1 MAALPPPPEA
11 AWGFSPSEQE
21 LDGAQL
27 KIMESHSSV
36 SLHRS
41 KSPASESED
50 EIEFVGE
57 GPLRPILECIDLVSS
72 EDEEPNSSSY
82 VHRPSKRKDHIDYQK
97 ERVASTLDRLARHV
111 EVEKQQKEEK
121 NKAFKEKVDSQYAH
135 GLQELEFIRGHS
147 DTEAAR
153 LCVDQWLKMPGLKPG
168 SVNGGKRGA
177 CKRAAQTQLNS
188 SPKHCPVMHCNREFD
203 NVHLLLGHLQRFD
216 HSPCDPTVTLRGPPN
231 NAVACVICCERFS
244 TSQQY
249 SDHLLSKLNE
259 NDGHKKGLPPQHI
272 QCFACPNCFLLFTK
286 SEQCLQH
293 MSGKKHFLQVSQ
305 LNDEMKT
312 GHPLPFP
319 TYAKNL
325 LISLCKEVPF
335 QVKCISCYK
344 ILRSH
349 MELTAHFRMRCHNS
363 GPVALSKKSIS
374 QVAEIFKTKG
384 YCENCDELFANKNQ
398 ITQHKQTTQHNIR
411 VFTTM
416 EESILMF
423 CHINGKQKN
432 QSYLCHIV
440 DRSRPLLKRHLAS
453 NESASKMGSTPSKRK
468 SDLKG
473 NNEDNVANQ
482 SQGSACKVK
491 AWFCE
496 CLQKFFTEELVEN
509 HILSANRICH
519 KCAVCGKLAENSS
532 IIRLHMSR
540 FHGGAHLTN
549 FLLWCRACSADL
561 REEDIMGHIT
571 EFHGGH
577 SYYYEQ
583 DVEDEP
589 MPCASDTACI
599 SAGEDKDCISS
610 PMEVS
615 PERSP
620 IAGKWQCRICEEM
633 FESEES
639 VKQHC
644 MSLESHAFHR
654 YSCGLCR
661 NHFRKVGTLER
672 HFQEH
677 HNQETQTTKYFCGLC
692 GHLFFDTE
700 EEFLIHYT
708 EIHSTD
714 YTFVPEQMEV
724 SIKKEE
730 DFLPVEQGDLLT
742 CGCRTTYVSK
752 INRKNDYEN
761 CQKTMLEKGNLWFR
775 CCLCSATA
783 QNIADLKNHLKSHTS
798 LKPKGE
804 MYVIRCAACNKNFN
818 DLPSA
823 HQHYH
828 MKHCFLQKPDISSLA
843 SESENTV
850 FKFTASGACQVRKP
864 HRLQFQTSPSKTQDR
879 PQLSPLQKPIEQ
891 RKENN
896 EDSAHAEEL
905 SENGDLPD
913 LDYLSTMTH
922 IVLVDLDNWG
932 SFFTQLPAN
941 LNQGTFIWGFQG
953 GYSNWKPPVQCK
965 IYNYLKR
972 IGCFFLHP
980 RCGTRREAA
989 DFALCVHAGRLDEH
1003 LPKQIPFTVL
1013 SGDKSFLELENQFK
1027 MTQRSACILNPHHIE
1042 GDMMCALLNSISDT
1056 TKGSDSEE
1064 DEDMEV
1070 TVKRSLEE
1078 IKNQEAFLPRVT
1090 TVVPSQ
1096 NVEQDVE
1103 LQEAIQRSLEEM

>member
-1 MAALPPPPEA
+1 MSGAGAELGAA
-11 AWGFSPSEQE
+11 GFSAAPAGLCPASSRTVSPGGPN
-21 LDGAQL
+21 GARGAGGPCGARN
-27 KIMESHSSV
+27 IMESHSSV

-57 GPLRPILECIDLVSS
+57 GPLRPVLECIDLVSS

-135 GLQELEFIRGHS
+135 GLQELEFIREHS

-177 CKRAAQTQLNS
+177 CKRAAQTQVNS

-286 SEQCLQH
+286 SEECLQH
-293 MSGKKHFLQVSQ
+293 MSGNKHFFQVSQ

-335 QVKCISCYK
+335 QVKCISCHK

-384 YCENCDELFANKNQ
+384 
-398 ITQHKQTTQHNIR
+398 
-411 VFTTM
+411 
-416 EESILMF
+416 
-423 CHINGKQKN
+423 
-432 QSYLCHIV
+432 
-440 DRSRPLLKRHLAS
+440 
-453 NESASKMGSTPSKRK
+453 
-468 SDLKG
+468 
-473 NNEDNVANQ
+473 
-482 SQGSACKVK
+482 
-491 AWFCE
+491 
-496 CLQKFFTEELVEN
+496 
-509 HILSANRICH
+509 
-519 KCAVCGKLAENSS
+519 
-532 IIRLHMSR
+532 
-540 FHGGAHLTN
+540 
-549 FLLWCRACSADL
+549 
-561 REEDIMGHIT
+561 
-571 EFHGGH
+571 
-577 SYYYEQ
+577 
-583 DVEDEP
+583 
-589 MPCASDTACI
+589 
-599 SAGEDKDCISS
+599 EDKDCISS

-620 IAGKWQCRICEEM
+620 IVGKWQCRICEEM

-677 HNQETQTTKYFCGLC
+677 HNQETQTKYFCGLC

-752 INRKNDYEN
+752 INRKNDYEK
-761 CQKTMLEKGNLWFR
+761 CQKAMLEKGNLWFR

-804 MYVIRCAACNKNFN
+804 MYVVRCAACNKNFN

-864 HRLQFQTSPSKTQDR
+864 HRLQFQASPSKTQDR
-879 PQLSPLQKPIEQ
+879 PQLSPLQRPIEQ

-905 SENGDLPD
+905 SENGELPD

-1064 DEDMEV
+1064 DEDMKL

-1103 LQEAIQRSLEEM
+1103 LQEAIKRSLEEM

>member
-1 MAALPPPPEA
+1 MAARPPPPPPEA
-11 AWGFSPSEQE
+11 AWGVSPSEQE
-21 LDGAQL
+21 LGAAQL
-27 KIMESHSSV
+27 KIMESRSSV

-57 GPLRPILECIDLVSS
+57 GPLRPVLECIDLVSS

-82 VHRPSKRKDHIDYQK
+82 VHRPKRKDHIDYQK

-135 GLQELEFIRGHS
+135 GLQELEFIREHS

-168 SVNGGKRGA
+168 SLNGGKRGA
-177 CKRAAQTQLNS
+177 CKRAAQTQVNS
-188 SPKHCPVMHCNREFD
+188 SPKCCPVMHCNREFD

-216 HSPCDPTVTLRGPPN
+216 HSPCDPTVTLHGPPN

-286 SEQCLQH
+286 SEECLQH
-293 MSGKKHFLQVSQ
+293 MSGKKHILQNSH
-305 LNDEMKT
+305 LSDEMKP

-335 QVKCISCYK
+335 QVKCMSCYK

-384 YCENCDELFANKNQ
+384 YCENCDELFADKNQ

-440 DRSRPLLKRHLAS
+440 DRSRPLLKRHLTS
-453 NESASKMGSTPSKRK
+453 NESASKMGSTPSKRN
-468 SDLKG
+468 SDFKD

-482 SQGSACKVK
+482 SQG
-491 AWFCE
+491 
-496 CLQKFFTEELVEN
+496 
-509 HILSANRICH
+509 
-519 KCAVCGKLAENSS
+519 
-532 IIRLHMSR
+532 
-540 FHGGAHLTN
+540 
-549 FLLWCRACSADL
+549 
-561 REEDIMGHIT
+561 
-571 EFHGGH
+571 
-577 SYYYEQ
+577 
-583 DVEDEP
+583 
-589 MPCASDTACI
+589 
-599 SAGEDKDCISS
+599 EDKDCIPS
-610 PMEVS
+610 PMELS

-620 IAGKWQCRICEEM
+620 VAGKWQCRICEEM

-677 HNQETQTTKYFCGLC
+677 HNQETQTKYFCGLC

-700 EEFLIHYT
+700 EEFLIHYK

-714 YTFVPEQMEV
+714 YTFVPEQVEV

-761 CQKTMLEKGNLWFR
+761 CQKAMLEKGNLWFR

-783 QNIADLKNHLKSHTS
+783 QNITDLKSHLKSHTS

-843 SESENTV
+843 SESENPV

-864 HRLQFQTSPSKTQDR
+864 HRLQFQASPSKTQDR
-879 PQLSPLQKPIEQ
+879 AQLSPLQRPTEQ
-891 RKENN
+891 KKENN
-896 EDSAHAEEL
+896 EDLAHSEEL

-1064 DEDMEV
+1064 DEDMKL

-1078 IKNQEAFLPRVT
+1078 VKNQEAFLPRVT

-1103 LQEAIQRSLEEM
+1103 LQEAIKRSLEEM

>member
-1 MAALPPPPEA
+1 
-11 AWGFSPSEQE
+11 
-21 LDGAQL
+21 
-27 KIMESHSSV
+27 MESHNSDSPRKSS
-36 SLHRS
+36 
-41 KSPASESED
+41 PPTSESED

-57 GPLRPILECIDLVSS
+57 GPLRPVLECIDLVSS

-82 VHRPSKRKDHIDYQK
+82 FHRNTGCKDHIDYQK

-135 GLQELEFIRGHS
+135 GLQELEFIREHS

-168 SVNGGKRGA
+168 SVKGGRRSVNKRMG
-177 CKRAAQTQLNS
+177 QTQVNS
-188 SPKHCPVMHCNREFD
+188 SPKYCPVMHCNRRFD

-216 HSPCDPTVTLRGPPN
+216 HSPCDPTVTLHGPPH

-259 NDGHKKGLPPQHI
+259 NDGHKKGIPPQHI

-286 SEQCLQH
+286 RDECLQH
-293 MSGKKHFLQVSQ
+293 MLQENHVLQISEPS
-305 LNDEMKT
+305 DAVKS

-319 TYAKNL
+319 SFAKNL
-325 LISLCKEVPF
+325 LISLCKKVSF
-335 QVKCISCYK
+335 QVKCMSCFK
-344 ILRSH
+344 ILCSH
-349 MELTAHFRMRCHNS
+349 MELTAHFRTRCYNS
-363 GPVALSKKSIS
+363 GPMALSKKSIS
-374 QVAEIFKTKG
+374 QVAEIFKMKG
-384 YCENCDELFANKNQ
+384 HCENCDELFADENQ
-398 ITQHKQTTQHNIR
+398 LTQHKQTTQHNIR
-411 VFTTM
+411 VFTTL

-423 CHINGKQKN
+423 CHVNGKHKN
-432 QSYLCHIV
+432 QSHLCYV
-440 DRSRPLLKRHLAS
+440 VERSRPLLKRHLSPDESSSEMGTAS
-453 NESASKMGSTPSKRK
+453 SKQKKNSKDK
-468 SDLKG
+468 S
-473 NNEDNVANQ
+473 EDKVANQ

-496 CLQKFFTEELVEN
+496 CLQKFFTEESVEK

-549 FLLWCRACSADL
+549 FLLWCRACSVDL

-583 DVEDEP
+583 EAVEDKP
-589 MPCASDTACI
+589 MPSASDAVSI
-599 SAGEDKDCISS
+599 SAGGDKDCISG
-610 PMEVS
+610 PMELS
-615 PERSP
+615 PENGP
-620 IAGKWQCRICEEM
+620 VVGKWQCRICEEM

-654 YSCGLCR
+654 YSCALCK
-661 NHFRKVGTLER
+661 NHFRKVGTLQR

-677 HNQETQTTKYFCGLC
+677 HDQEIQTQYFCGLC
-692 GHLFFDTE
+692 GNLFFNTE
-700 EEFLIHYT
+700 EEFLIHYKAV
-708 EIHSTD
+708 HSMD
-714 YTFVPEQMEV
+714 YTFVPEQMEL
-724 SIKKEE
+724 SIKKDE
-730 DFLPVEQGDLLT
+730 DFLPVEEGDRLN
-742 CGCRTTYVSK
+742 CGCRTTYISK
-752 INRKNDYEN
+752 INRSKDYEN
-761 CQKTMLEKGNLWFR
+761 CQKAMLQKGNLWFR

-783 QNIADLKNHLKSHTS
+783 QNIADLNSHLESHMSVKS
-798 LKPKGE
+798 KGE
-804 MYVIRCAACNKNFN
+804 MYVVRCAACSKNFD
-818 DLPSA
+818 DLQSA

-828 MKHCFLQKPDISSLA
+828 MKHCFLQKPDVPSLA
-843 SESENTV
+843 SESEDTV
-850 FKFTASGACQVRKP
+850 FKFSASGACVVRKP
-864 HRLQFQTSPSKTQDR
+864 HRQQFQASPSKTQDR
-879 PQLSPLQKPIEQ
+879 PQFSPLQGPVEGKKI
-891 RKENN
+891 KN
-896 EDSAHAEEL
+896 EDLEEEL
-905 SENGDLPD
+905 SENGELPD

-953 GYSNWKPPVQCK
+953 GYSKWKPPVHCK

-980 RCGTRREAA
+980 RCSTRREAA
-989 DFALCVHAGRLDEH
+989 DFALCIHAGRLDEH

-1027 MTQRSACILNPHHIE
+1027 MTQRSARILNPHHIE

-1064 DEDMEV
+1064 DEDMKE
-1070 TVKRSLEE
+1070 TVKQSLEE
-1078 IKNQEAFLPRVT
+1078 ISKQEEL
-1090 TVVPSQ
+1090 
-1096 NVEQDVE
+1096 QDAELQDAE
-1103 LQEAIQRSLEEM
+1103 LQEAIRRSLEEM

>member
-1 MAALPPPPEA
+1 
-11 AWGFSPSEQE
+11 
-21 LDGAQL
+21 
-27 KIMESHSSV
+27 ESDEWLGGHLASS
-36 SLHRS
+36 H
-41 KSPASESED
+41 
-50 EIEFVGE
+50 
-57 GPLRPILECIDLVSS
+57 GPLRPVVECIDLVSS

-82 VHRPSKRKDHIDYQK
+82 VHRNTKRKDHIDYQK

-111 EVEKQQKEEK
+111 EVEKRQKEEK

-135 GLQELEFIRGHS
+135 GLQELEFIREHS

-168 SVNGGKRGA
+168 TINSGKRGIY
-177 CKRAAQTQLNS
+177 KRADQAQDNS
-188 SPKHCPVMHCNREFD
+188 SPIACPVMHCNRVFD
-203 NVHLLLGHLQRFD
+203 NGHLLLGHLQRFD
-216 HSPCDPTVTLRGPPN
+216 HSPCDPTVTLHGPPS
-231 NAVACVICCERFS
+231 NAVACVICCKRFS

-259 NDGHKKGLPPQHI
+259 NDGHKKDLPPQHI

-286 SEQCLQH
+286 RDECLQH
-293 MSGKKHFLQVSQ
+293 MSGKNHFLQVSK
-305 LNDEMKT
+305 LT
-312 GHPLPFP
+312 GEKQAGLPLPFP
-319 TYAKNL
+319 SYAKNL

-335 QVKCISCYK
+335 QVKCISCYQ

-349 MELTAHFRMRCHNS
+349 MELTAHFRTRCRNS

-384 YCENCDELFANKNQ
+384 HCENCDKLFADKNQ
-398 ITQHKQTTQHNIR
+398 ITQHRQTTQHNIK
-411 VFTTM
+411 VLTTM

-423 CHINGKQKN
+423 CHINGKNKS
-432 QSYLCHIV
+432 QSHLCHIV
-440 DRSRPLLKRHLAS
+440 DRSRLLLKRRLTS
-453 NESASKMGSTPSKRK
+453 NESTSEKGFTPPKWK
-468 SDLKG
+468 SDLKDK
-473 NNEDNVANQ
+473 NQDDAANQ

-496 CLQKFFTEELVEN
+496 CLQKFFTEESVEK

-549 FLLWCRACSADL
+549 FLLWCRACSVGL
-561 REEDIMGHIT
+561 REEDIMGHVT
-571 EFHGGH
+571 ELHGGH

-583 DVEDEP
+583 EALEDEP
-589 MPCASDTACI
+589 MPSVSDAACI
-599 SAGEDKDCISS
+599 SAGERKVCVPS
-610 PMEVS
+610 PVELS
-615 PERSP
+615 PERRP
-620 IAGKWQCRICEEM
+620 VLGKWQCRICEEM

-654 YSCGLCR
+654 YCCGLCR
-661 NHFRKVGTLER
+661 NHFRKVGTLQR

-677 HNQETQTTKYFCGLC
+677 HNQEIQTKYFCGLC
-692 GHLFFDTE
+692 GNLFFDTE
-700 EEFLIHYT
+700 EEFLIHYN
-708 EIHSTD
+708 EIHSMD
-714 YTFVPEQMEV
+714 YAFVPEQMEV

-730 DFLPVEQGDLLT
+730 DFLPVEKGDCLT
-742 CGCRTTYVSK
+742 CGCRTTYVSR
-752 INRKNDYEN
+752 INRRNDYVN
-761 CQKTMLEKGNLWFR
+761 CQKAMLQKGNLWFR
-775 CCLCSATA
+775 CCFCSATA
-783 QNIADLKNHLKSHTS
+783 QNFADLNSHLNSHTS
-798 LKPKGE
+798 LKHKEE
-804 MYVIRCAACNKNFN
+804 MYVVRCAA
-818 DLPSA
+818 
-823 HQHYH
+823 YG
-828 MKHCFLQKPDISSLA
+828 
-843 SESENTV
+843 E
-850 FKFTASGACQVRKP
+850 
-864 HRLQFQTSPSKTQDR
+864 
-879 PQLSPLQKPIEQ
+879 
-891 RKENN
+891 
-896 EDSAHAEEL
+896 
-905 SENGDLPD
+905 LPD

-932 SFFTQLPAN
+932 SLFTQLPAN

-1013 SGDKSFLELENQFK
+1013 SGDKSFLELETQFK
-1027 MTQRSACILNPHHIE
+1027 MTQRSARILNPHHIE

-1056 TKGSDSEE
+1056 TKGR
-1064 DEDMEV
+1064 
-1070 TVKRSLEE
+1070 KK
-1078 IKNQEAFLPRVT
+1078 IHC
-1090 TVVPSQ
+1090 
-1096 NVEQDVE
+1096 
-1103 LQEAIQRSLEEM
+1103 

>member
-1 MAALPPPPEA
+1 MENH
-11 AWGFSPSEQE
+11 SPDSFHKSE
-21 LDGAQL
+21 
-27 KIMESHSSV
+27 
-36 SLHRS
+36 
-41 KSPASESED
+41 SPACESED
-50 EIEFVGE
+50 EIEFIGE
-57 GPLRPILECIDLVSS
+57 GPLRPVLECIDLVSS
-72 EDEEPNSSSY
+72 GDEEPNSSSNF
-82 VHRPSKRKDHIDYQK
+82 HRNTKRKDHIDYQK

-135 GLQELEFIRGHS
+135 GLQELEFIREHS

-168 SVNGGKRGA
+168 SVNGGRRGAYQKRG
-177 CKRAAQTQLNS
+177 QTQVSS
-188 SPKHCPVMHCNREFD
+188 SPKCCPVMHCNRQFD

-216 HSPCDPTVTLRGPPN
+216 HSPCDPTVTLHGPPH
-231 NAVACVICCERFS
+231 NAVACVICCERFP

-249 SDHLLSKLNE
+249 NDHLLSKVNE
-259 NDGHKKGLPPQHI
+259 NDGHIKGIPPQHI

-286 SEQCLQH
+286 RDECLQH
-293 MSGKKHFLQVSQ
+293 MSRENHFLPVSEQ
-305 LNDEMKT
+305 SDALKSDR
-312 GHPLPFP
+312 PLPFP
-319 TYAKNL
+319 SFAKNL
-325 LISLCKEVPF
+325 LISLCKEVSF
-335 QVKCISCYK
+335 QVKCMSCFK

-349 MELTAHFRMRCHNS
+349 MELTAHFRIRCYNS
-363 GPVALSKKSIS
+363 GPMAVSKKSIA
-374 QVAEIFKTKG
+374 QVAEIFKMKG
-384 YCENCDELFANKNQ
+384 HCENCDELFADKDQ
-398 ITQHKQTTQHNIR
+398 MTQHKQTTQHNIR
-411 VFTTM
+411 VFTTL

-423 CHINGKQKN
+423 CHVNGKHKN
-432 QSYLCHIV
+432 QSHLCHIV
-440 DRSRPLLKRHLAS
+440 ERSRPLLKRHLS
-453 NESASKMGSTPSKRK
+453 PDESSSEMVSSPSKRK
-468 SDLKG
+468 SNLKDKS
-473 NNEDNVANQ
+473 EDKVTNQ

-496 CLQKFFTEELVEN
+496 CLQKFFTEESVEK

-549 FLLWCRACSADL
+549 FLLWCRACSVDL

-571 EFHGGH
+571 DFHGGH

-583 DVEDEP
+583 EAVEDEP
-589 MPCASDTACI
+589 VPSASDAVSI
-599 SAGEDKDCISS
+599 SAGGDKDCISG
-610 PMEVS
+610 PVELS
-615 PERSP
+615 PESHP
-620 IAGKWQCRICEEM
+620 VVGKWQCRICEEM

-661 NHFRKVGTLER
+661 NHFRKVGTLQR

-677 HNQETQTTKYFCGLC
+677 HNQEIQTKYFCGLC
-692 GHLFFDTE
+692 GNLFFNTE
-700 EEFLIHYT
+700 EEFLTHYKAL
-708 EIHSTD
+708 HSMD
-714 YTFVPEQMEV
+714 YTFVPEQMEL
-724 SIKKEE
+724 SIKKDE
-730 DFLPVEQGDLLT
+730 DFLPVEQGDRLT

-752 INRKNDYEN
+752 INRRNDYEN
-761 CQKTMLEKGNLWFR
+761 CQKAMLQKGHLWFR
-775 CCLCSATA
+775 CCLCSVTA
-783 QNIADLKNHLKSHTS
+783 QNFADLNSHLKSHTS
-798 LKPKGE
+798 VKPKGE
-804 MYVIRCAACNKNFN
+804 MYVVRCAACNKNFD
-818 DLPSA
+818 DLSSA

-828 MKHCFLQKPDISSLA
+828 MKHCFLQKPDLSSLA
-843 SESENTV
+843 SESEDTV
-850 FKFTASGACQVRKP
+850 FKFSASGACAVRKP
-864 HRLQFQTSPSKTQDR
+864 HRQQFQASPSKTQDR
-879 PQLSPLQKPIEQ
+879 PQFSPLQGQIEGKQ
-891 RKENN
+891 IKN
-896 EDSAHAEEL
+896 EDLEQSEEF
-905 SENGDLPD
+905 NGELPD

-953 GYSNWKPPVQCK
+953 GYSNWKPPVNCK

-980 RCGTRREAA
+980 RCSTRREAA

-1027 MTQRSACILNPHHIE
+1027 MTQRSARILNPHHIE

-1056 TKGSDSEE
+1056 TKG
-1064 DEDMEV
+1064 
-1070 TVKRSLEE
+1070 
-1078 IKNQEAFLPRVT
+1078 
-1090 TVVPSQ
+1090 
-1096 NVEQDVE
+1096 
-1103 LQEAIQRSLEEM
+1103 

>member
-1 MAALPPPPEA
+1 MAALPPPLLRKRHG
-11 AWGFSPSEQE
+11 GFPPPSRNSMEQ
-21 LDGAQL
+21 

-50 EIEFVGE
+50 EIEFIGE
-57 GPLRPILECIDLVSS
+57 GPLRPVLEYIDLVSS

-82 VHRPSKRKDHIDYQK
+82 VRRPSKRKDHVDYQK

-135 GLQELEFIRGHS
+135 GLQELEFIREHS

-177 CKRAAQTQLNS
+177 CKRATQTQVNS

-203 NVHLLLGHLQRFD
+203 NVHLLIGHLQRFD

-286 SEQCLQH
+286 SEECLQH

-335 QVKCISCYK
+335 QVKCISCCK

-374 QVAEIFKTKG
+374 QVAEIFKT
-384 YCENCDELFANKNQ
+384 N
-398 ITQHKQTTQHNIR
+398 
-411 VFTTM
+411 
-416 EESILMF
+416 
-423 CHINGKQKN
+423 
-432 QSYLCHIV
+432 
-440 DRSRPLLKRHLAS
+440 
-453 NESASKMGSTPSKRK
+453 
-468 SDLKG
+468 
-473 NNEDNVANQ
+473 
-482 SQGSACKVK
+482 
-491 AWFCE
+491 
-496 CLQKFFTEELVEN
+496 
-509 HILSANRICH
+509 
-519 KCAVCGKLAENSS
+519 
-532 IIRLHMSR
+532 
-540 FHGGAHLTN
+540 
-549 FLLWCRACSADL
+549 
-561 REEDIMGHIT
+561 
-571 EFHGGH
+571 
-577 SYYYEQ
+577 
-583 DVEDEP
+583 
-589 MPCASDTACI
+589 
-599 SAGEDKDCISS
+599 GEDKDCISS

-633 FESEES
+633 FESEDS

-677 HNQETQTTKYFCGLC
+677 RNQETRTKYFCGLC
-692 GHLFFDTE
+692 GHLYFDTE

-730 DFLPVEQGDLLT
+730 DFLPVEEGDLLT

-752 INRKNDYEN
+752 INRKKDNEN
-761 CQKTMLEKGNLWFR
+761 CQKAMLEKGNLWFR

-804 MYVIRCAACNKNFN
+804 MYVVRCAACNKNFN
-818 DLPSA
+818 DLFSA

-864 HRLQFQTSPSKTQDR
+864 HRLQFQASPSKTQDR
-879 PQLSPLQKPIEQ
+879 PQLSPLQRPIEQ

-896 EDSAHAEEL
+896 EDSTHAEEL

-1064 DEDMEV
+1064 DEDMKL
-1070 TVKRSLEE
+1070 TVKKSLEE
-1078 IKNQEAFLPRVT
+1078 IKNQEAFLPRET

-1103 LQEAIQRSLEEM
+1103 LQEAIKRSLEEM